1 MKTKTEIADMIA
13 RYVLAMVREHRYIEM
28 TVRIEALVELLEML
42 REKGID
48 SFSED
53 IVETMCFYQPKIM
66 EGGNAS
72 DL

>member
-1 MKTKTEIADMIA
+1 MKTKTDIADMIA

-53 IVETMCFYQPKIM
+53 IVEAMCFYQPKIM